1 MTVENTIIVV
11 MLVAAA
17 ALVVA
22 AMSRA
27 RRESSGVP
35 ESGGPAGAAVEPAPA
50 IGLDEL
56 VLVPLPNR
64 RDEALVIGSEVA
76 LSVLDDS
83 GLTRRPTTGR
93 PGPLPQLIRSGMAA
107 GGLQAT
113 RHAQTGVDSGR
124 LVALSRE
131 TMEHLDKGKPVYDKA
146 NNMLGIV
153 KDDKGKI
160 RHVMRLDQKGAQA
173 VVASNAATLAVT
185 AALSQQLEQIA
196 EQLAEISE
204 TLEGMVRDKDRERL
218 AEVIAAND
226 VLLGVADNVRRRG
239 IADTDAHQLATLK
252 LPVIAKQVE
261 AEFKFEEVLG
271 EPFEKLTRADRVD
284 KLDRLVEKERLDYWL
299 AVRVQADLAR
309 TRADLLNLYWNT
321 KPTPTRRLLS
331 TSRPRRRSASARNAS
346 PSSARRFAS
355 SRIPKPGRDSIPC
368 GSCRGTD
375 CARSKSRSKP
385 SSGGMA
391 KRLLVPTRIPS
402 ASSTARPQRCPSSG
416 PRARPIRCWGTT
428 ARFDR
433 CPRQTLDRFSERP
446 LASPQFSLGGPTATS
461 SRSSAAATNTV
472 RSS

>member
-1 MTVENTIIVV
+1 MTVEITIIAV

-17 ALVVA
+17 TLVVA
-22 AMSRA
+22 AMARA
-27 RRESSGVP
+27 RSESSGVP
-35 ESGGPAGAAVEPAPA
+35 ETGGPAGALVEPVPA

-64 RDEALVIGSEVA
+64 RDEALVIGSDQA

-93 PGPLPQLIRSGMAA
+93 TGPLPQLIRSGMAA

-124 LVALSRE
+124 IVALSRE

-153 KDDKGKI
+153 KGDKGKI
-160 RHVMRLDQKGAQA
+160 RHVMRLDRTGAQA
-173 VVASNAATLAVT
+173 VVASNAATLAIT

-218 AEVIAAND
+218 AEIVAAND

-239 IADTDAHQLATLK
+239 IADTDAHQLAALK
-252 LPVIAKQVE
+252 LPIIAKQLE
-261 AEFKFEEVLG
+261 AEFKLEEALG
-271 EPFEKLTRADRVD
+271 EPFEKLTRADRAD

-309 TRADLLNLYWNT
+309 TRADLLHLYWEHHAHPDTATALNEST
-321 KPTPTRRLLS
+321 EKAIRERQERLALVGETLRALSDPEARTRLDPLRQLSRHRLRKEHAKIEALLGRHGQAFAGPDQDPFGLIDGVAAAVPLIGPPSSPDSALRHDGKVGSLPTR
-331 TSRPRRRSASARNAS
+331 S
-346 PSSARRFAS
+346 PSDCGFGAVERRGSAT
-355 SRIPKPGRDSIPC
+355 
-368 GSCRGTD
+368 TD
-375 CARSKSRSKP
+375 
-385 SSGGMA
+385 
-391 KRLLVPTRIPS
+391 PS
-402 ASSTARPQRCPSSG
+402 ASSG
-416 PRARPIRCWGTT
+416 
-428 ARFDR
+428 
-433 CPRQTLDRFSERP
+433 
-446 LASPQFSLGGPTATS
+446 
-461 SRSSAAATNTV
+461 SA
-472 RSS
+472 